1 MGHIHSDEDEKGMLL
16 SFIIDLVNQGAMHY
30 DDGTMSDGGLSTYAA
45 AFELLFEYRCVLKV
59 VDSPHA
65 SARRYRWK
73 D

>member
-1 MGHIHSDEDEKGMLL
+1 MGHIRSEEEKLL
-16 SFIIDLVNQGAMHY
+16 LEVIIDLVNQGAMHY

-45 AFELLFEYRCVLKV
+45 AFELLFEYRCVLKL